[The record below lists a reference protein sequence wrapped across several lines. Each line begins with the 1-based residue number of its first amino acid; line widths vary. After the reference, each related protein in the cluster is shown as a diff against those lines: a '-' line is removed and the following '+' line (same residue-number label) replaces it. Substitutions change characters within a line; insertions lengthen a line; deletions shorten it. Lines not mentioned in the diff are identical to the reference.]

1 MLFITFQVTVYQC
14 LEGGVIAVLQSY
26 IDEDVNKFELLLCLY
41 FEFFQLKMHF
51 SHTMCYCV
59 WYVYQKD
66 ESFYTVSW
74 ACNIDGTPFLVAGG
88 LNGIIRVIDT
98 GNEKIYKVVLRD
110 SQMLTFTTDSNVD
123 YERVECRIRKQTQIF
138 YEQI

>member
-1 MLFITFQVTVYQC
+1 MVTVYQC

-26 IDEDVNKFELLLCLY
+26 IDED
-41 FEFFQLKMHF
+41 
-51 SHTMCYCV
+51 
-59 WYVYQKD
+59 KD

-98 GNEKIYKVVLRD
+98 GNEKIYKKYNAKCYGWSFPVSSEERSVRAMLRPWP
-110 SQMLTFTTDSNVD
+110 
-123 YERVECRIRKQTQIF
+123 F
-138 YEQI
+138 YCFF